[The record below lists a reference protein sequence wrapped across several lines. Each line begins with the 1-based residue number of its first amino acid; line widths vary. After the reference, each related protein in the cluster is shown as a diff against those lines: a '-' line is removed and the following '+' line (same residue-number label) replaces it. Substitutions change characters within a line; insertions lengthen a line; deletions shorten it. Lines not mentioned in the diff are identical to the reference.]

1 MDTEAANPL
10 YDRKQLSQQNS
21 KQSRKIEEHEK
32 GEKTHK
38 MERMHTSIP
47 VDESA
52 ETVSKQPKTV
62 LYIKELTKTLW
73 ELKEQL

>member
-52 ETVSKQPKTV
+52 ETVSK
-62 LYIKELTKTLW
+62 
-73 ELKEQL
+73 